1 MFVDW
6 DPLSILFQDLDCR
19 CHESDDR
26 HLPHISPMHGL
37 LDLCGS
43 HTSASL
49 CTVLAMTYATS
60 MRANIGYTCPNISA
74 KTRLSVAFEQLF
86 LTLRESRLLTMESV
100 QGLYKLRRELESLG
114 KGGRVDWVCVNVS
127 DFWIRWSLMEAGFD
141 PDTIRKWVWYSCPC
155 HSGSCHTMHSGFLRT
170 PPLELHWHLLLYPSP
185 LHLGLYPMRTPPLE
199 WPWVS
204 LSSLSQLLLGLY
216 PKYHRCMGCTPPS
229 RALS

>member
-1 MFVDW
+1 MAQTLAFLAWLVFSTVDALRLLMFVDW

-86 LTLRESRLLTMESV
+86 LTLRESRLLTMKVYRDYTSYV
-100 QGLYKLRRELESLG
+100 VNWNRWG
-114 KGGRVDWVCVNVS
+114 KG
-127 DFWIRWSLMEAGFD
+127 AGLTGFASMYL
-141 PDTIRKWVWYSCPC
+141 I
-155 HSGSCHTMHSGFLRT
+155 SGSGGH
-170 PPLELHWHLLLYPSP
+170 
-185 LHLGLYPMRTPPLE
+185 
-199 WPWVS
+199 
-204 LSSLSQLLLGLY
+204 
-216 PKYHRCMGCTPPS
+216 
-229 RALS
+229 